1 MTEALEK
8 AVTKARSL
16 PAEEQD
22 RLAEIIEQEYEQVEW
37 RRLVERP
44 ESLALLDQLAEQARK
59 RERAGQT
66 TSLEDL
72 F

>member
-8 AVTKARSL
+8 AVSKAKSL

-22 RLAEIIEQEYEQVEW
+22 RLAEIIETEYEQVEW
-37 RRLVERP
+37 RMLVESP
-44 ESLALLDQLAEQARK
+44 ESLALLDQLAKTARR

-66 TSLEDL
+66 TPLEGL
-72 F
+72 L